1 MNYFR
6 TGLFLIILCF
16 ASTVCFLC
24 FFIIIVIYMVITF
37 FVQTPFRCPS
47 LSHSPFL
54 FSIKTSFSSIL
65 VIEFFFSFIFFCFSS
80 LSLSLS
86 LSDFFSVNFL
96 LFQYSVCFMLKSP
109 ILLSILLILN
119 SSERFWEIP
128 FLRDEVLLFQ
138 RKLEFLFS
146 SKKGLFFM

>member
-65 VIEFFFSFIFFCFSS
+65 VIEFFFFVYFFLFF
-80 LSLSLS
+80 LSLS

-119 SSERFWEIP
+119 GSERFLESP